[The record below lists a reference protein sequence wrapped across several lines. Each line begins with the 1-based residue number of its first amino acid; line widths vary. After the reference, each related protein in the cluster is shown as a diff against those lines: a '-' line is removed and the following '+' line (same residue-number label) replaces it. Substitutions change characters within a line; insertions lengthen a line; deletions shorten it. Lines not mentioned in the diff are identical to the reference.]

1 MGTII
6 TKLTGVATGLVLLFA
21 FQAKSVAQTNDR
33 SITFYQFRH
42 VPDDKVNEFIKR
54 ETTYWSKVAQKAI
67 DKKQMSFWALL
78 ERVGGYDL
86 PNSPNYLFVNT
97 YPDIDK
103 VGEVWANAEKTTGVK
118 MASMETSSL
127 STTTGEFFLHDE
139 NWAQAK
145 NADPAKDFKYV
156 VIIFHNSNYP
166 DSVIN
171 LEKKHWAPFI
181 QTAMDNGQ
189 TPQRAWGNA
198 IVLSP
203 TGENIKF
210 NTVSYDLFKS
220 LNDALMPAW
229 KPNTV
234 FPNEG
239 LSKIGDIEINR
250 RNSSVYRI
258 VKFISSN

>member
-1 MGTII
+1 
-6 TKLTGVATGLVLLFA
+6 
-21 FQAKSVAQTNDR
+21 
-33 SITFYQFRH
+33 
-42 VPDDKVNEFIKR
+42 
-54 ETTYWSKVAQKAI
+54 
-67 DKKQMSFWALL
+67 MSFWALL

-86 PNSPNYLFVNT
+86 PNSPNYLFINT

-103 VGEVWANAEKTTGVK
+103 VGEIWSNAEKTTGVK
-118 MASMETSSL
+118 MASMETNSL
-127 STTTGEFFLHDE
+127 STTTAEFFLHNED
-139 NWAQAK
+139 WAQAK
-145 NADPAKDFKYV
+145 DADPAKDFKYV
-156 VIIFHNSNYP
+156 AIIFHNSNYP

-171 LEKKHWAPFI
+171 LEKKYWAPFI

-210 NTVSYDLFKS
+210 NTVSYDLFKT

-229 KPNTV
+229 KPNTT
-234 FPNEG
+234 FPSEG